1 MRGGLLAHWT
11 HRRLMAEP
19 MRSCTRLAARYLFT
33 RIPPIVQRLRRRKVG
48 IAIIFLSVLFVSVC
62 PGAIG
67 RPAAQSSKQQWK
79 TLPFAIVR
87 YNDDAPKSW
96 NVYHGDRKGIYLVR
110 LWKRYLLIDTDSQ
123 SAFEIDPGKV
133 KVQGENVELATADIP
148 ADAIETTDW
157 KTRNAGPVLR
167 HRFRFGSTGNYMEL
181 QIPVL
186 PNGKPAY

>member
-1 MRGGLLAHWT
+1 MYQRNQRASLMPERNLRTSGWLVILPLGVLLLAVVGL
-11 HRRLMAEP
+11 R
-19 MRSCTRLAARYLFT
+19 AA
-33 RIPPIVQRLRRRKVG
+33 P
-48 IAIIFLSVLFVSVC
+48 
-62 PGAIG
+62 
-67 RPAAQSSKQQWK
+67 QSSKQQWK
-79 TLPFAIVR
+79 SLPFAIVR

-133 KVQGENVELATADIP
+133 KVEGENAELAAADVP
-148 ADAIETTDW
+148 AEPIETSEW
-157 KTRNAGPVLR
+157 KSRNAGPVLR
-167 HRFRFGSTGNYMEL
+167 HRFRFGPSGNFMEL

>member
-1 MRGGLLAHWT
+1 MYERNPRASLMQERNLRTSGWSVILPLAVLLLAAVGLLA
-11 HRRLMAEP
+11 AP
-19 MRSCTRLAARYLFT
+19 
-33 RIPPIVQRLRRRKVG
+33 
-48 IAIIFLSVLFVSVC
+48 
-62 PGAIG
+62 
-67 RPAAQSSKQQWK
+67 QSSKQQWK
-79 TLPFAIVR
+79 SLPFAIVR

-133 KVQGENVELATADIP
+133 KVEGENAELAAADVP
-148 ADAIETTDW
+148 GEPIETSEW
-157 KTRNAGPVLR
+157 KSRNAGPVLR
-167 HRFRFGSTGNYMEL
+167 HRFRFGQSGNFMEL

>member
-1 MRGGLLAHWT
+1 MYERNPRASLMHERNLRAGGWLVILPLAVLLLAAVGL
-11 HRRLMAEP
+11 R
-19 MRSCTRLAARYLFT
+19 AAPQ
-33 RIPPIVQRLRRRKVG
+33 IP
-48 IAIIFLSVLFVSVC
+48 
-62 PGAIG
+62 
-67 RPAAQSSKQQWK
+67 KQQWK
-79 TLPFAIVR
+79 SLPFAIVR

-133 KVQGENVELATADIP
+133 KVEGENAELAAADVP
-148 ADAIETTDW
+148 GEAIETSEW
-157 KTRNAGPVLR
+157 KSRNAGPVLR
-167 HRFRFGSTGNYMEL
+167 HRFRFGQSGNFMEL

>member
-1 MRGGLLAHWT
+1 MEDEKQGFRGEMNFVEEIRVRILAQ
-11 HRRLMAEP
+11 RRNLPRLTALSWLMILILSFAAG
-19 MRSCTRLAARYLFT
+19 RGLAAQQ
-33 RIPPIVQRLRRRKVG
+33 P
-48 IAIIFLSVLFVSVC
+48 
-62 PGAIG
+62 
-67 RPAAQSSKQQWK
+67 SKQQWK

-96 NVYHGDRKGIYLVR
+96 NVYRGDRKGIYLVR

-123 SAFEIDPGKV
+123 NAYEIDPGKV
-133 KVQGENVELATADIP
+133 KVSGENAELATADIP
-148 ADAIETTDW
+148 AEPIETSEW

-167 HRFRFGSTGNYMEL
+167 HRFRFGSSGNFMEL

>member
-1 MRGGLLAHWT
+1 MQERNLRTSGWLVILPLAVLLLVAVGL
-11 HRRLMAEP
+11 R
-19 MRSCTRLAARYLFT
+19 AAPQT
-33 RIPPIVQRLRRRKVG
+33 
-48 IAIIFLSVLFVSVC
+48 
-62 PGAIG
+62 
-67 RPAAQSSKQQWK
+67 SKQQWK
-79 TLPFAIVR
+79 SLPFAIVR

-133 KVQGENVELATADIP
+133 KVEGENAELAAADVP
-148 ADAIETTDW
+148 AEPIETSEW
-157 KTRNAGPVLR
+157 KSRNAGPVLR
-167 HRFRFGSTGNYMEL
+167 HRFRFGPSGNFMEL

>member
-1 MRGGLLAHWT
+1 
-11 HRRLMAEP
+11 MAEP
-19 MRSCTRLAARYLFT
+19 MRSCTRLAARYFFT

>member
-1 MRGGLLAHWT
+1 MDERNPRASLMHERNLRTSGWLVILPLAVLLLAVVGL
-11 HRRLMAEP
+11 R
-19 MRSCTRLAARYLFT
+19 AAPQT
-33 RIPPIVQRLRRRKVG
+33 
-48 IAIIFLSVLFVSVC
+48 
-62 PGAIG
+62 
-67 RPAAQSSKQQWK
+67 SKQQWK
-79 TLPFAIVR
+79 SLPFAIVR

-133 KVQGENVELATADIP
+133 KVEGENAQLAAADVP
-148 ADAIETTDW
+148 GEAIETSEW
-157 KTRNAGPVLR
+157 KSRNAGPVLR
-167 HRFRFGSTGNYMEL
+167 HRFRFGQSGNFMEL

>member
-1 MRGGLLAHWT
+1 MYQRNQRASLMQERNLRTSGWLVIWPLAVLLLVAVGL
-11 HRRLMAEP
+11 
-19 MRSCTRLAARYLFT
+19 
-33 RIPPIVQRLRRRKVG
+33 
-48 IAIIFLSVLFVSVC
+48 
-62 PGAIG
+62 
-67 RPAAQSSKQQWK
+67 PAVPQTSKQQWK
-79 TLPFAIVR
+79 SLPFAIVR

-133 KVQGENVELATADIP
+133 KVEGENAELAAADVP
-148 ADAIETTDW
+148 GEPIETSEW
-157 KTRNAGPVLR
+157 KSRNAGPVLR
-167 HRFRFGSTGNYMEL
+167 HRFRFGQSGNFMEL